1 MADKTEKQYR
11 QAAETLRRGDP
22 ETAEREFEE
31 ILRAKPKYAEAR
43 ILLGVTHVLLGQK
56 AEQKGDR
63 IRAAGPGEGL
73 LLARLPKNLTQ
84 KVKFQT

>member
-1 MADKTEKQYR
+1 MNSGFTPRGHRKLGIQNEPRVAARVLLTPLVAALALAYPQPLLADKTEKQYR

-43 ILLGVTHVLLGQK
+43 ILL
-56 AEQKGDR
+56 A
-63 IRAAGPGEGL
+63 
-73 LLARLPKNLTQ
+73 
-84 KVKFQT
+84 